1 MNYNLIFKLLA
12 NLFTNTEIDFNQN
25 FKLKGGYYQRR
36 RNEHSESST
45 TSSNPQSIPPPPST
59 EGRKPLNLLP
69 RTKPAEPAPSDQDL
83 GKNASIFGTGK
94 PRDINKPEIKELE
107 ERLEKTLIL
116 SRQQQQQLQAS
127 ADGSPTSKDPS
138 NEFTRTLS
146 SSSTTNTTSDH

>member
-1 MNYNLIFKLLA
+1 MRVKIKIYIYLYFIL
-12 NLFTNTEIDFNQN
+12 
-25 FKLKGGYYQRR
+25 GGYYQRR

-69 RTKPAEPAPSDQDL
+69 RTKPADPVTSDLDSS
-83 GKNASIFGTGK
+83 KNASIFGTGK

-116 SRQQQQQLQAS
+116 SRQQQLQAS
-127 ADGSPTSKDPS
+127 ADGSNKDPS
-138 NEFTRTLS
+138 NEYSRTLS